1 MGKCPFFG
9 LCGGCKYDFTA
20 QNYHSEKL
28 KLIEDLPITKEP
40 FWTESGTRRRADFAF
55 ADGDFGFYEK
65 GSKKIISIDNCPLL
79 MPEINGLLSKLA
91 RLPWC
96 GAGACLVTLCD
107 NGIDVVV
114 TSNTPYFST
123 ELKKAVLSLP
133 VIRFTWNGKP
143 VKQTETPVISFD
155 DRKVEYPAGAFLQ
168 PTMQSEKELRDMV
181 VNAAKGYHKIAD
193 LFCGL
198 GNFTFVLNATGFDIV
213 GTGIKRDLF
222 KSPLTVGMLQQYDC
236 VVMDP
241 PRAGALAQCKELVKS
256 NVKRIIYVSCSPDTF
271 KRDMA
276 ILLRGGYELKELR
289 PVDQF
294 VGSSHW
300 ELFSVFQKK

>member
-9 LCGGCKYDFTA
+9 LCGGCRYDFTA
-20 QNYHSEKL
+20 QNYHSEKQ

-40 FWTESGTRRRADFAF
+40 FWTDCGTRRRADFAF

-91 RLPWC
+91 RLSWC
-96 GAGACLVTLCD
+96 GAGACLVTVCD
-107 NGIDVVV
+107 NGIDIAV
-114 TSNTPYFST
+114 TSNAPYFST
-123 ELKKAVLSLP
+123 ELKKAVLSL
-133 VIRFTWNGKP
+133 
-143 VKQTETPVISFD
+143 PVISFD

-168 PTMQSEKELRDMV
+168 PTTQSEKELRDMV

-198 GNFTFVLNATGFDIV
+198 GNFTFALNATGFDIF

>member
-1 MGKCPFFG
+1 MIKCPFFG

-20 QNYHSEKL
+20 ENYHDEKL
-28 KLIEDLPITKEP
+28 KLIKDLPITKEP
-40 FWTESGTRRRADFAF
+40 FWTDFGTRRRADFAF
-55 ADGDFGFYEK
+55 ADGNFGFYEHN
-65 GSKKIISIDNCPLL
+65 SKKIISISNCPLL

-96 GAGACLVTLCD
+96 GAGSCLVTVCD
-107 NGIDVVV
+107 NGIDVAVV
-114 TSNTPYFST
+114 SSTPYFST
-123 ELKKAVLSLP
+123 ELKKAVLCLP
-133 VIRFTWNGKP
+133 VIRFTWNEKV
-143 VKQTETPVISFD
+143 VKQTEIPYISFD
-155 DRKVEYPAGAFLQ
+155 NHKVEYPAGAFLQ

-181 VNAAKGYHKIAD
+181 VNAAKGYNKIAD

-198 GNFTFVLNATGFDIV
+198 GNFTFALNATGFDIV

-256 NVKRIIYVSCSPDTF
+256 NVKRIIYVSCNPDTF
-271 KRDMA
+271 KRDMS
-276 ILLRGGYELKELR
+276 ILLHGGYELKELC

-294 VGSSHW
+294 VGSAHW
-300 ELFSVFQKK
+300 ELFSVFQK